1 MAALLHDTVEDTDT
15 TLDEIER
22 EFGPQVKSIVVELTD
37 NKLMT
42 RDERKR
48 WQVKENVSNKEYWYQ
63 PQKQIT
69 VKKEKPSLKK
79 KIVMSIV
86 ALRFLGE
93 KKLFEEQYL

>member
-1 MAALLHDTVEDTDT
+1 MHNYIFLKFLDNPCFISSFSSAVAHILTHLGKVSDPLVIMAALLHDTVEDTDT

-48 WQVKENVSNKEYWYQ
+48 WQVKENVSNKEY
-63 PQKQIT
+63 
-69 VKKEKPSLKK
+69 
-79 KIVMSIV
+79 
-86 ALRFLGE
+86 
-93 KKLFEEQYL
+93 

>member
-48 WQVKENVSNKEYWYQ
+48 WQVKEKNSNKEYWFQ
-63 PQKQIT
+63 QQKHI
-69 VKKEKPSLKK
+69 VKKKK
-79 KIVMSIV
+79 AK
-86 ALRFLGE
+86 
-93 KKLFEEQYL
+93 FEIFFY

>member
-69 VKKEKPSLKK
+69 V
-79 KIVMSIV
+79 
-86 ALRFLGE
+86 
-93 KKLFEEQYL
+93 

>member
-48 WQVKENVSNKEYWYQ
+48 WQVKEKNSNKEYWFQ
-63 PQKQIT
+63 QQKHI
-69 VKKEKPSLKK
+69 VKKKSQVWNFFLL
-79 KIVMSIV
+79 IYTV
-86 ALRFLGE
+86 ALRILG
-93 KKLFEEQYL
+93 KKLFDVHYS

>member
-1 MAALLHDTVEDTDT
+1 MVIMAALLHDTVEDTDT

-48 WQVKENVSNKEYWYQ
+48 WQVKEKNSNKEY
-63 PQKQIT
+63 
-69 VKKEKPSLKK
+69 
-79 KIVMSIV
+79 
-86 ALRFLGE
+86 
-93 KKLFEEQYL
+93 